1 MVVDILVHV
10 ICWECLEAIGIQV
23 FVCRASLRIVF
34 LACKNPAL
42 EFAGDGTS
50 VNRVREGECGFC
62 LLDDR
67 NDFKIVVCL

>member
-1 MVVDILVHV
+1 MLFAGNA
-10 ICWECLEAIGIQV
+10 WKPLASGCLFAD
-23 FVCRASLRIVF
+23 ASLRIVF

-50 VNRVREGECGFC
+50 VNRVREDECGFC